1 VAAPAPAK
9 APPAAPADAPKTDNK
24 ASLKSDMEIIEN
36 MFENPAPTTE
46 RLRKRDAVK
55 GMFKKVAEVFLPAKE
70 TGDVKYWESFNE
82 MMKDQE
88 AKAPPAEAPAAV
100 VPPKEA
106 DLSESSAP
114 PAVASPAPAS
124 TGTDWF
130 DEMLKNPANYASGA
144 APASSPAAP
153 AKDPPAAPAVVPST
167 PASTG
172 KESGDLDWLDEM
184 TKDPKNFASAPA
196 PADAPPKE
204 RRRKRDIVKGILK
217 KVVDAPKAIG
227 DIKWRAPKANDD
239 FSWAS
244 SDKGDERSE
253 AEEKT
258 SEAATPEKTAAD
270 KAEDLA
276 RLEAAWMRGW
286 KLAEGGLKR

>member
-1 VAAPAPAK
+1 MTKDPKNFASAP
-9 APPAAPADAPKTDNK
+9 APADAPPK
-24 ASLKSDMEIIEN
+24 
-36 MFENPAPTTE
+36 E
-46 RLRKRDAVK
+46 RRRKRDIVK
-55 GMFKKVAEVFLPAKE
+55 GILKKVADAPKSIGDIKWPGAKE
-70 TGDVKYWESFNE
+70 PEESAPKE
-82 MMKDQE
+82 SDP
-88 AKAPPAEAPAAV
+88 PPA
-100 VPPKEA
+100 
-106 DLSESSAP
+106 
-114 PAVASPAPAS
+114 PAVA
-124 TGTDWF
+124 
-130 DEMLKNPANYASGA
+130 
-144 APASSPAAP
+144 
-153 AKDPPAAPAVVPST
+153 PPT
-167 PASTG
+167 PASTAG
-172 KESGDLDWLDEM
+172 KESADLDWLDEM